1 MTIGEKIKKYR
12 TFKGLTQ
19 AQLGKLVGL
28 SGDRIRQ
35 YESDVRTPKQNKLF
49 EIADALGVNAVALSD
64 PDLDNTN
71 SIMHIFFELEEQYG
85 LRFDKTDDGYLLS
98 FPQNKESGASWLKNG
113 LNDWIRKRNELQP
126 DINDSTAAIEQKKY
140 DYALWKARYPYSFGE
155 QMNELQ
161 EVLNEF
167 HSSHM
172 HLLPE
177 SPKQPETFSDFYECF
192 LALVDT
198 GLDTA
203 IDFSHDSP
211 DNISIRI
218 NQEQLF
224 DSSDDVIAAY
234 MTFAHAVDDMR
245 KIGINC
251 LSFSCR
257 TEDDKPYIFFNFENK
272 QMITLLFRFK
282 SSKEKLD
289 SEIID
294 ESAYEADMKDTFKM
308 YNIPIKDNI

>member
-1 MTIGEKIKKYR
+1 
-12 TFKGLTQ
+12 
-19 AQLGKLVGL
+19 
-28 SGDRIRQ
+28 
-35 YESDVRTPKQNKLF
+35 
-49 EIADALGVNAVALSD
+49 
-64 PDLDNTN
+64 
-71 SIMHIFFELEEQYG
+71 
-85 LRFDKTDDGYLLS
+85 
-98 FPQNKESGASWLKNG
+98 
-113 LNDWIRKRNELQP
+113 
-126 DINDSTAAIEQKKY
+126 
-140 DYALWKARYPYSFGE
+140 
-155 QMNELQ
+155 
-161 EVLNEF
+161 
-167 HSSHM
+167 M

-192 LALVDT
+192 LALVNT